1 MDDFLPIPTIPIFTR
16 MVPPF
21 PASFVLFKK
30 IARGVTFTCVQTSY
44 DHKKPCLECVDS
56 CFVQNLFID
65 FFAHACNTA
74 MYTYTYSHSR
84 IIYCKELLRQIIGVW
99 NSPKN
104 MAKTTY
110 TKHMASSRQFQIWGP
125 RIWIHF
131 LGLQPRVV
139 LIQKVGYPEIK
150 PVVIIY
156 RDFFSVKICQNS
168 YSPFLVVTQFLET
181 LQPDMGSTM
190 TNNYSIEIRP
200 NLFI

>member
-1 MDDFLPIPTIPIFTR
+1 
-16 MVPPF
+16 
-21 PASFVLFKK
+21 
-30 IARGVTFTCVQTSY
+30 
-44 DHKKPCLECVDS
+44 
-56 CFVQNLFID
+56 
-65 FFAHACNTA
+65 
-74 MYTYTYSHSR
+74 
-84 IIYCKELLRQIIGVW
+84 
-99 NSPKN
+99 